1 MSKYMMMGATY
12 CLLKYIESTQSFSF
26 APGSLKLKIYDNEA
40 GDFLKIDRR
49 TALNLELINNTRT
62 GSQKNTLF
70 GTINKTRTAGG
81 ARFLRAQLLRPSCEV
96 STITTRLDAVSFL
109 VDNDQMLVSRRRG
122 FGAVGVWGCG
132 V

>member
-1 MSKYMMMGATY
+1 MSKYIMMGATY
-12 CLLKYIESTQSFSF
+12 CLIKYIESSQSFSF

-70 GTINKTRTAGG
+70 GTINRTCPLRSPKPSYRDDATQI
-81 ARFLRAQLLRPSCEV
+81 ARDASHGHTTTQLQVPRPSAALA
-96 STITTRLDAVSFL
+96 S
-109 VDNDQMLVSRRRG
+109 
-122 FGAVGVWGCG
+122 
-132 V
+132 